1 MRMEGGRVISI
12 TGVTTG
18 NWLEEVVDVLPQAA
32 WTAREDGSLERV
44 TARWRDLT
52 GAGAH
57 ATPAD
62 ESLFDAVSPERREH
76 ARKAWLEAARGG
88 NAFHLELGLL
98 NRRSG
103 AEQPVSA
110 VAIRLRDATDGS
122 PRWLGLFRDRARFAD
137 ESRRKDEFLAV
148 LAHELR
154 NPLAPIR
161 NWVTLLRDGSL
172 EVDRQREVWQVI
184 DRQLDRLTRLVDDL
198 FDATRISEGKLRIR
212 KEPFELRPALAGA
225 VQAVEHELESKGHR
239 LHVEIP
245 SERLLIDADPAR
257 FDQILINLLGNAAR
271 YTDNGG
277 NISLVAERDGRDL
290 VLRVT
295 DDGIG
300 IPAEMLSNIFEPY
313 TQIDATW
320 RRHHGGLGIGL
331 AVVRS
336 LVAMHGGS
344 VEAQSDGPGRGSV
357 FTVRMPVVGDPIAT
371 EARGI
376 GARQRGATVSS
387 SRRILVV
394 DDNEDSAISLALL
407 LKTRGHDVQV
417 AHEGIAAIDRACD
430 FRPDV
435 VLLDL
440 GLPGMDGCE
449 VARRLRDR
457 AETQLALLVAVTGHG
472 HDEAREKARD
482 AGFDHHLVKPV
493 VLRDLLAVISLR

>member
-1 MRMEGGRVISI
+1 VIRI
-12 TGVTTG
+12 TGNTAG
-18 NWLEEVVDVLPQAA
+18 DWLADLAAVLPQTA
-32 WTAREDGSLERV
+32 WTARVDGTLEHV
-44 TARWRDLT
+44 TTRWTELT
-52 GAGAH
+52 GAEKEDA
-57 ATPAD
+57 PAD
-62 ESLFDAVSPERREH
+62 PSWFAAVDPGNRER
-76 ARKAWLEAARGG
+76 ARSDWQKAVRAGE
-88 NAFHLELGLL
+88 AFHLEVGVV
-98 NRRSG
+98 NRRTG
-103 AEQPVSA
+103 TEHPVSA
-110 VAIRLRDATDGS
+110 VAIPLRDGEDGT
-122 PRWLGLFRDRARFAD
+122 PRWLGLLSDRARYAD
-137 ESRRKDEFLAV
+137 ASRRKDEFLAV

-161 NWVTLLRDGSL
+161 NWVTVLRDGSL
-172 EVDRQREVWQVI
+172 EGARQQEVWQVI

-212 KEPFELRPALAGA
+212 KERFELRPALAGA

-239 LHVEIP
+239 LHVELP
-245 SERLLIDADPAR
+245 TERLQIDADPAR

-277 NISLVAERDGRDL
+277 NISLIAERDERDL
-290 VLRVT
+290 VLRVA

-313 TQIDATW
+313 TQIDASW

-336 LVAMHGGS
+336 LVAMHGGT
-344 VEAQSDGPGRGSV
+344 VEARSDGPGRGSE
-357 FTVRMPVVGDPIAT
+357 FTVRMPVVEGPVPT
-371 EARGI
+371 EVRGI
-376 GARQRGATVSS
+376 GARQRGATVST

-394 DDNEDSAISLALL
+394 DDNEDSAVSLAIL
-407 LKTRGHDVQV
+407 LKARGHDVHV
-417 AHEGIAAIDRACD
+417 AHDGPTAIERACD
-430 FRPDV
+430 LRPDV

-457 AETQLALLVAVTGHG
+457 SETQLALLVAVTGYG
-472 HDEAREKARD
+472 HDEARERARRS
-482 AGFDHHLVKPV
+482 GFDHHLVKPV